1 MNQQAQAQVPDT
13 SDEDVLDQGK
23 GSTLPPSDAS
33 VFDKDAGAGKP
44 AVTIDPERMTAIE
57 AGEVEPTPEE
67 EAILLTMGYTLESV
81 EEEVVYTD
89 KETGLPLT
97 PAQIAELE
105 TGKSKRR
112 RRRRGKGRHSG
123 AATAEASN
131 GATPAPAAASEEKAH
146 EKDRRVPSS
155 GGIRKIEIV
164 PVALPP
170 SPPSGSIGLRRFL
183 RLVHPGQ
190 LTDLAKEVVEKGAV
204 PDVVVWSKSSTGFDH
219 ARVEVVL
226 VNGKDR
232 QGNPMQ
238 HPNLKV
244 TEAMGRRY
252 ENLSGHIG
260 RELRYGEVMN
270 FVGRDGKP
278 RYPIDRVSEGRR
290 DATVALNAVLVE
302 ALQRLLEAEAR
313 KQAPRTPR
321 KAEEK

>member
-57 AGEVEPTPEE
+57 AGEGEPTPGGERGGPPPEE

-190 LTDLAKEVVEKGAV
+190 LTDLAKEGVEKGAV
-204 PDVVVWSKSSTGFDH
+204 PDVVAWSKSSTGFDH

-232 QGNPMQ
+232 
-238 HPNLKV
+238 HDL
-244 TEAMGRRY
+244 
-252 ENLSGHIG
+252 
-260 RELRYGEVMN
+260 
-270 FVGRDGKP
+270 D
-278 RYPIDRVSEGRR
+278 
-290 DATVALNAVLVE
+290 
-302 ALQRLLEAEAR
+302 
-313 KQAPRTPR
+313 
-321 KAEEK
+321 